1 LIRSIPDLRDQL
13 RPTVEDRQ
21 DLTFLGRRQ
30 AHSHSGNAE
39 IAVALQYVDL
49 LGRAAFPL
57 LAERRRTTGN
67 RLSGGE
73 QQMLA
78 IARALVGGPKIL
90 LLDEPLEGLAPII
103 VENLFAALLAI
114 RDNAGVTMILAEQKV
129 DLALAFAE
137 DALVLERG
145 RIAFR
150 GKAAELREDESLQ
163 HRLLAIGERR
173 RAPARPRAQKPTWLL
188 SARMGLAT
196 ERSDHPYPDPNV
208 EKSRRRCHCGN
219 SSTGFIAAPEVAS
232 AAARLMSAK
241 S

>member
-1 LIRSIPDLRDQL
+1 M
-13 RPTVEDRQ
+13 
-21 DLTFLGRRQ
+21 
-30 AHSHSGNAE
+30 
-39 IAVALQYVDL
+39 
-49 LGRAAFPL
+49 

-90 LLDEPLEGLAPII
+90 LLDEPLEGLAPIV
-103 VENLFAALLAI
+103 VENLVAALLAI

-137 DALVLERG
+137 DAVVLERG
-145 RIAFR
+145 RVR
-150 GKAAELREDESLQ
+150 SAARQPNCGRTKRCNTGCWRSANCNGR
-163 HRLLAIGERR
+163 RLA
-173 RAPARPRAQKPTWLL
+173 
-188 SARMGLAT
+188 
-196 ERSDHPYPDPNV
+196 ERSDHPYPDPSV
-208 EKSRRRCHCGN
+208 EKGRRRCHSGN
-219 SSTGFIAAPEVAS
+219 SSTGFIAAPEEAS